1 MNMTES
7 MVRNSIYP
15 VMDFATQFPEYTP
28 KGLYNDELEKINNIQ
43 DFNLLMITK
52 KDKVFEKDNHRLV
65 VDTNGNCYWWPEWLR
80 LANSSG
86 IINSIASNY
95 SRDYAS
101 ANELYRVLAKSTIS
115 LLDKLKNHGN
125 EEINLVT
132 IFNNLR
138 KQLIEQHYEKLT
150 PSRFQVISSPDW
162 TFRMIISDNPRIDL
176 QEIVI
181 PKQSVTSDVHPYP
194 TEWLI
199 QSFAEMD
206 ISPDIVGPGDKV
218 PRLLDVFQS
227 GDYERTLDSINGEQR
242 IVTDMLKQI
251 GIPPTIVDNI
261 PNKRR
266 PNILLRSL
274 GFEPARGEY
283 FRFFIKESLDK
294 KLQPKQMFETL
305 EMRCIE
311 VYNAWINSFKEV
323 LGTKSSEAYFEL
335 LNEGVS
341 DPFTPSTLSLGP
353 VLKFMRIHRGQ
364 LRRNSK
370 YSEILSKKL
379 PDRFLL
385 VSKEAEE
392 MLEILNVQRNLLS
405 HTLSSM
411 EKEQIDRI
419 VNTLKP
425 YNYFTLIKHGA
436 RTLPLT
442 FVGDVSWEV
451 IENRI
456 QMTFT
461 VSIDNYIEVET
472 QNFSYAI
479 FDPTYYI
486 EMYHF
491 ENETVAFSGDAPEGC
506 KASIIPPNPSNEA
519 IALSRSSSLDAKPD
533 SSIGRL
539 FAETVIVNC

>member
-52 KDKVFEKDNHRLV
+52 KDKAFEKDNHRLV

-199 QSFAEMD
+199 QSFADMD

-323 LGTKSSEAYFEL
+323 LGTKSNEAYFQL
-335 LNEGVS
+335 LNEELS
-341 DPFTPSTLSLGP
+341 SPFNPSTLSLGR
-353 VLKFMRIHRGQ
+353 VLKFMQTHRGQ
-364 LRRNSK
+364 IKRNSK
-370 YSEILSKKL
+370 YSEILTKKI
-379 PDRFLL
+379 PNRFLL
-385 VSKEAEE
+385 VSKEIEE
-392 MLEILNVQRNLLS
+392 MLEILTVQRNLVS
-405 HTLSSM
+405 HSPSSM
-411 EKEQIDRI
+411 KKEQIDRI
-419 VNTLKP
+419 VNLSKQLRWSDPRNKWSTHEVMNKIAEFFEKFYGITKENKIPNVPTLMKITAIEEGP
-425 YNYFTLIKHGA
+425 IGHKAVLTCQRNGVRNKISLNKKNEIQYYSLNGKLVENTWPRPLYIGM
-436 RTLPLT
+436 RMYVLPT
-442 FVGDVSWEV
+442 TNP
-451 IENRI
+451 II
-456 QMTFT
+456 
-461 VSIDNYIEVET
+461 
-472 QNFSYAI
+472 
-479 FDPTYYI
+479 
-486 EMYHF
+486 
-491 ENETVAFSGDAPEGC
+491 VAPVVT
-506 KASIIPPNPSNEA
+506 PS
-519 IALSRSSSLDAKPD
+519 
-533 SSIGRL
+533 
-539 FAETVIVNC
+539 